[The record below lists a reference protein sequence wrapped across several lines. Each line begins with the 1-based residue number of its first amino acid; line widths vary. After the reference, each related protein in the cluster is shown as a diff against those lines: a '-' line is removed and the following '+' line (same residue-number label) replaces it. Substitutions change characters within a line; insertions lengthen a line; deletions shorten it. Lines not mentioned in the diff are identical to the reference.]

1 MDSKAP
7 VSSLALSKETRADL
21 EPVTSG
27 SVIQIQIPS
36 NSPFAVRPRQ
46 QRRILKNTT
55 CYKDEE
61 AYKKCCIATSGS
73 VYFGKSRRH
82 PRSFLWRV
90 LLEGK
95 VLELRSIDLSKKSDE
110 TREAS
115 YILQFCFPAGLKHGG
130 IALADS
136 EDQDVLNVFALTR
149 GNELFTFTLCK
160 DFFCFAAASEE
171 DVSRWCKASR
181 PATFSISTPHSLIAA
196 SCQQLIFS
204 LSDGRILRLT
214 RDKDEDGSKWQEA
227 TYGDGQWASSLR
239 GLIRW
244 QGSNTVKFDGTTLE
258 QGTPIAMARSPDSK
272 HVFAVCLNH
281 TLRIWNLDKAA
292 SVFAMDL
299 LWQHREPHDIPKVT
313 LDPGS
318 PNILQLFRID
328 EIIDGCEYYAV
339 TFSPHDFGQFKFW
352 GVRDPD
358 HGPKGV
364 RDLFPECSLKPPD
377 PDPSPESKA
386 IWKVAD
392 FKIIGGQQG
401 KSLEMWIL
409 SRSNRQYR
417 LYNLKFDIQDLA
429 NVWHDGWSTTT
440 FETRGDSEPPP
451 ISDLDP
457 EDATDKWLNYIFYPC
472 RYPESILETALS
484 MYCSERSVSLPNPK
498 APLQER
504 INSAIVIHASN
515 VNAASD
521 FDSHRTV
528 TNQEWTALWQDIRDL
543 NRSRWEFLSLACD
556 EHAQMPWVA
565 FADGISAIRSCDKI
579 EIIAQNSPVELAVSN
594 NLLPTPSIEADP
606 GAEPRLPDELAIIVE
621 AATSFTNSFSYRL
634 RSTCDRALATELW
647 LDPSYSVPLRIQS
660 FYDQCNFTDEIGSAP
675 FDDLMGALDRI
686 GGCNDLETDAFLAIL
701 DEMAHGLPEHASDL
715 VHTSFGH
722 KLLINGAQEMIDQRL
737 AILFSLLV
745 LVVFVD
751 METDRDETPMDNFDA
766 PRIYVELLEL
776 LKQYQV
782 MQWLAKNT
790 RIEKSDL
797 SAKSAPGN
805 TSKIDSS
812 SDSKRRISTVLE
824 SLFALDLPAQSLEM
838 QSQSEA
844 LTQSIQDLLLWAT
857 GGHDPTV
864 TIDDVPVYVQCNL
877 LANNNLDLASDFL
890 RFQPSTA
897 WATYIKGRL
906 SLLKGE
912 FTEAAIYF
920 KRAAFKLCESPPSLI
935 SSQSDGSFAA
945 RPSNFD
951 YHHASHSLLS
961 PMESIHF
968 GHGLPTYYT
977 HLLNLFDAHSSPTQ
991 MAHFA
996 HLALQLSPASQTKN
1010 QSTTITLLTSLFQAS
1025 LQTTDFTT
1033 AYSALTRHPSPS
1045 TLLPSF
1051 IQAIMSTPN
1060 ALPQL
1065 LALPFPINLL
1075 EKIDALL
1082 VEQRKPNILAA
1093 WRLHHQDFRGAAA
1106 ALLPPLQAAQ
1116 ARAKRG
1122 DDGLENQY
1130 LAVINLLACAGEGNG
1145 WVLSEDVNGGKEM
1158 KRKRNI
1164 VEVGDVRALYQKEL
1178 DRRSVIEGGRFGFV
1192 GGGGDEMDVL

>member
-1 MDSKAP
+1 MNSKAP
-7 VSSLALSKETRADL
+7 VSSLALHKETRADL

-36 NSPFAVRPRQ
+36 TSSFAVRPRQ

-55 CYKDEE
+55 GYKDEDS
-61 AYKKCCIATSGS
+61 YKKCCVAATGS
-73 VYFGKSRRH
+73 FYFGKSKRH

-90 LLEGK
+90 LQEGK
-95 VLELRSIDLSKKSDE
+95 VLELRSIDLSKNSNE

-115 YILQFCFPAGLKHGG
+115 YIIQLCFPAGLKHGG
-130 IALADS
+130 IALADL
-136 EDQDVLNVFALTR
+136 EDQDVINVFALTR
-149 GNELFTFTLCK
+149 GNELLTFTLRK
-160 DFFCFAAASEE
+160 DFFCFATASEE
-171 DVSRWCKASR
+171 DVSRWCKASK

-196 SCQQLIFS
+196 SCRQLIFS
-204 LSDGRILRLT
+204 LSDGQILRLT
-214 RDKDEDGSKWQEA
+214 RNRDEDGSKWQEA

-244 QGSNTVKFDGTTLE
+244 QGSNTVKYDGIILE
-258 QGTPIAMARSPDSK
+258 QGTPITMARSPDKK

-292 SVFAMDL
+292 SVFSMDL
-299 LWQHREPHDIPKVT
+299 LWQHREPHDIPKVS

-318 PNILQLFRID
+318 PNVLQLFRID

-352 GVRDPD
+352 GIRDPD

-364 RDLFPECSLKPPD
+364 RDLFPEYSLKPPD

-392 FKIIGGQQG
+392 FKIIGSQQG

-409 SRSNRQYR
+409 MRSNRQYR
-417 LYNLKFDIQDLA
+417 LYNLEFDIQDLA
-429 NVWHDGWSTTT
+429 NVWHDGWSTTA
-440 FETRGDSEPPP
+440 FETLGDSEPPL
-451 ISDLDP
+451 ISDLNP
-457 EDATDKWLNYIFYPC
+457 EDATDKWLDHIFYPC
-472 RYPESILETALS
+472 RYPETILETALG

-498 APLQER
+498 APLKER
-504 INSAIVIHASN
+504 INSAIVTHVSS
-515 VNAASD
+515 VNTASD
-521 FDSHRTV
+521 FNTHRTV
-528 TNQEWTALWQDIRDL
+528 TNQEWTVLWQDIRDL
-543 NRSRWEFLSLACD
+543 NRSRWEVLSLACD
-556 EHAQMPWVA
+556 EHGQMPWVA
-565 FADGISAIRSCDKI
+565 FADGISAARSCDKV
-579 EIIAQNSPVELAVSN
+579 ETIAQNSPAELAISN

-606 GAEPRLPDELAIIVE
+606 GAEPRLPDELAVIIE
-621 AATSFTNSFSYRL
+621 AATSFTSSFSYRL
-634 RSTCDRALATELW
+634 RSTCDKVLATELW
-647 LDPSYSVPLRIQS
+647 LDPSCSVPLRIQS
-660 FYDQCNFTDEIGSAP
+660 FYDQCNFTDEIGSVP

-686 GGCNDLETDAFLAIL
+686 GGCNGLETDTFLAIL

-722 KLLINGAQEMIDQRL
+722 RLLINGAQEMIDLRTK
-737 AILFSLLV
+737 ILFDLLV
-745 LVVFVD
+745 LAVFVD
-751 METDRDETPMDNFDA
+751 METDRDDTPMENFDA
-766 PRIYVELLEL
+766 PRIYVDLLEL

-782 MQWLAKNT
+782 VQWLAKNT
-790 RIEKSDL
+790 RTEKSDL
-797 SAKSAPGN
+797 SAKSAPAN

-812 SDSKRRISTVLE
+812 SESKPRVSTVLE

-906 SLLKGE
+906 SLIKGE

-920 KRAAFKLCESPPSLI
+920 KKAAFKLCESPSPI
-935 SSQSDGSFAA
+935 RTSQSNGSFAA

-951 YHHASHSLLS
+951 YHHASHSLLT

-977 HLLNLFDAHSSPTQ
+977 HLLNLFDAHSCPTQ

-996 HLALQLSPASQTKN
+996 HLALQLSPASQTRH

-1025 LQTTDFTT
+1025 LQTTDFPT

-1065 LALPFPINLL
+1065 LALPFPVKLL

-1082 VEQRKPNILAA
+1082 VEQKKPKILAA

-1106 ALLPPLQAAQ
+1106 SLLPPLQAAQ
-1116 ARAKRG
+1116 ARVKKG

-1145 WVLSEDVNGGKEM
+1145 WVLSEDMNNGKA
-1158 KRKRNI
+1158 KRKI
-1164 VEVGDVRALYQKEL
+1164 VEVKDVRAQYQKEL

>member
-1 MDSKAP
+1 MDPKAP
-7 VSSLALSKETRADL
+7 VSSLALFKETRADL
-21 EPVTSG
+21 EPLTSG

-36 NSPFAVRPRQ
+36 TSSFTARPRQ

-55 CYKDEE
+55 GHRDE
-61 AYKKCCIATSGS
+61 YTFTKCCIATSGS
-73 VYFGKSRRH
+73 LYFGKFKRH

-90 LLEGK
+90 LQEGK
-95 VLELRSIDLSKKSDE
+95 VLELRSVDLSKSSGE

-115 YILQFCFPAGLKHGG
+115 YIIQFCFPAGLKHGG

-136 EDQDVLNVFALTR
+136 EDQEALNVFALTR
-149 GNELFTFTLCK
+149 GNELYTFTLRK
-160 DFFCFAAASEE
+160 DFFCLATASEE
-171 DVSRWCKASR
+171 EVSRWCKASK

-196 SCQQLIFS
+196 SFRQLIVS

-214 RDKDEDGSKWQEA
+214 RNKDEDGSKWKEA

-239 GLIRW
+239 GLVRW

-258 QGTPIAMARSPDSK
+258 QATPIAMARSPDKK

-281 TLRIWNLDKAA
+281 TLRIWNLNKAA
-292 SVFAMDL
+292 SVFSMDL
-299 LWQHREPHDIPKVT
+299 LWKHREPHDIPKVT
-313 LDPGS
+313 LEPSS
-318 PNILQLFRID
+318 PNVLQLFRID
-328 EIIDGCEYYAV
+328 EIINGCEYYAV

-352 GVRDPD
+352 GIRDPD
-358 HGPKGV
+358 HGAKGV
-364 RDLFPECSLKPPD
+364 RDLFPEYCLKPPD

-392 FKIIGGQQG
+392 FKITGGQHG
-401 KSLEMWIL
+401 KSLDMWIL
-409 SRSNRQYR
+409 MRSNRQYK

-429 NVWHDGWSTTT
+429 NVWHDSWSTTAS
-440 FETRGDSEPPP
+440 ETLGDSEPPL

-457 EDATDKWLNYIFYPC
+457 EDATDKWLEYVFYPC
-472 RYPESILETALS
+472 RYPETILETALG

-498 APLQER
+498 APLKER
-504 INSAIVIHASN
+504 MNSAIVTHVSS

-521 FDSHRTV
+521 FSTHRAAI
-528 TNQEWTALWQDIRDL
+528 NLEWTVLWQDIRDL
-543 NRSRWEFLSLACD
+543 NKSRWEVLSLACD
-556 EHAQMPWVA
+556 EYAQMPWVA
-565 FADGISAIRSCDKI
+565 FADGYSAIRSCDKI
-579 EIIAQNSPVELAVSN
+579 ENISQNSSAELAVSN

-606 GAEPRLPDELAIIVE
+606 GAEPRLPDELAVIIE
-621 AATSFTNSFSYRL
+621 AATSFRQSFSYQL
-634 RSTCDRALATELW
+634 RSTCDRVLANELW

-686 GGCNDLETDAFLAIL
+686 GGFNGLETDTFLAVL
-701 DEMAHGLPEHASDL
+701 DELSHGLPEHASDL
-715 VHTSFGH
+715 VHTRFGL
-722 KLLINGAQEMIDQRL
+722 KLLINGAQEMIALRVRL
-737 AILFSLLV
+737 LFDLLV

-751 METDRDETPMDNFDA
+751 MEIDREEMPMENFDA
-766 PRIYVELLEL
+766 PRIYVDVLEL
-776 LKQYQV
+776 LKQYQII
-782 MQWLAKNT
+782 QWLAKNT
-790 RIEKSDL
+790 RVEKSDL
-797 SAKSAPGN
+797 SAKPTLANS
-805 TSKIDSS
+805 SKIDIS
-812 SDSKRRISTVLE
+812 SDSKPRISTILE

-864 TIDDVPVYVQCNL
+864 TFDDVPVYVQCNL
-877 LANNNLDLASDFL
+877 LAKNILDLASDFL

-920 KRAAFKLCESPPSLI
+920 KKAAFKLS
-935 SSQSDGSFAA
+935 

-951 YHHASHSLLS
+951 YHHASHSLLT

-977 HLLNLFDAHSSPTQ
+977 HLLNLFDAHSCPTQ

-996 HLALQLSPASQTKN
+996 HLALQLTPVSQTKN

-1025 LQTTDFTT
+1025 LQTTDFPT

-1045 TLLPSF
+1045 TLLPSL

-1065 LALPFPINLL
+1065 LALPFPVNLH

-1082 VEQRKPNILAA
+1082 VEQKKPKILAA

-1106 ALLPPLQAAQ
+1106 ALLPPLRAAQ

-1130 LAVINLLACAGEGNG
+1130 LTVINLLACAGEGKG
-1145 WVLSEDVNGGKEM
+1145 WVLSEDVDGGKG
-1158 KRKRNI
+1158 KRKI
-1164 VEVGDVRALYQKEL
+1164 VEVKDVRALYQREL

-1192 GGGGDEMDVL
+1192 GGGGGDEMDVL